1 MRSAIEPGN
10 DGSCCGAEHGLEHR
24 IDPDR
29 QGTEIVAALD
39 ERVKPADQ
47 CAGAGKHDAETH
59 QPVATAAEIAAMT
72 SPGMPPLSALAAG
85 AAGLAAGA
93 GAALAAGAAGA
104 CGLGSAGFLF
114 FRSKSLPSRV
124 MMRHRAISMAK
135 TRVILVSTTV
145 PVAGFQGKQS
155 EVGHGISS
163 FWMKHKTLFN
173 KRAFI
178 CIIAQCE
185 LFW

>member
-1 MRSAIEPGN
+1 MVDGLHFHTLCEQDADASPQEPRREP
-10 DGSCCGAEHGLEHR
+10 AAGLETR
-24 IDPDR
+24 RMPWITAPEPI
-29 QGTEIVAALD
+29 T
-39 ERVKPADQ
+39 
-47 CAGAGKHDAETH
+47 
-59 QPVATAAEIAAMT
+59 VATAAEIAAMT

-124 MMRHRAISMAK
+124 MMRHRATSMAK

-145 PVAGFQGKQS
+145 PSLASKASRARLGMGFPP
-155 EVGHGISS
+155 
-163 FWMKHKTLFN
+163 FLMKHKTLFN